1 MTEERNPDAVQPLV
15 PPGYDSITL
24 NHWLWWKLRCHEG
37 SGEDFQKLFE
47 NVITRAQ
54 PEFMQIRPYG
64 NIGDRKCD
72 GLFFEDGVVFQVY
85 SPDELKQSDVQAKI
99 EEDLAGAVAH
109 WGDKGLKR
117 WTFVYNCRRGLP
129 PDIPATLREQ
139 QKKYPNIELDHLSSD
154 ALWEKARGLSLQQR
168 SEVLGAPLGY
178 EHLFLL
184 PDGAAGD
191 AAERIRRGHF
201 VVVHDVMSPINLQA
215 AVDALAPAVPLGPA
229 LHVRPSGAEWRGD
242 EPEEWNVAAA
252 QQRLIVQ
259 EAIEKSRDL
268 LPRFAV
274 FSLAPI
280 PLAAHLGFLFSDRV
294 EVRAFQF
301 DRDRS
306 EWNWPSEDNDQEVQ
320 FAITGLP
327 AYPVTDSCE
336 VALRISISTRISEAD
351 AKAGAVAAAYHV
363 ELHVPEP
370 GRTWLRSG
378 ARLRAATKA
387 IREVLTALRDRFPEC
402 LTVHV
407 FAAVPTPVAIALGQA
422 VNPRMDPPV
431 ALYEYARQRA
441 PRYRFALTLEEA
453 S

>member
-1 MTEERNPDAVQPLV
+1 VTTIAVPTAYDPVTLV
-15 PPGYDSITL
+15 
-24 NHWLWWKLRCHEG
+24 HWLWWKLRCHEG
-37 SGEDFQKLFE
+37 SAEDFQKLFE
-47 NVITRAQ
+47 NVVKRAQ

-85 SPDELKQSDVQAKI
+85 SPDELKQSEVQTKI
-99 EEDLAGAVAH
+99 EEDLAGAVEH
-109 WGDKGLKR
+109 WGDKGLKQ

-129 PDIPATLREQ
+129 PDIPATLKAQ
-139 QKKYPNIELDHLSSD
+139 QAKYPNIRLDHMSSD

-184 PDGAAGD
+184 PEGTGGD
-191 AAERIRRGHF
+191 AAEKIRRGHF

-215 AVDALAPAVPLGPA
+215 AINAMAPDVPLGPP
-229 LHVRPSGAEWRGD
+229 LHVRPGGAGWRGEQPD
-242 EPEEWNVAAA
+242 EWNAAAA
-252 QQRLIVQ
+252 QQRLIVR
-259 EAIEKSRDL
+259 EAVEKSRDL

-294 EVRAFQF
+294 EVRTFEF

-306 EWNWPSEDNDQEVQ
+306 EWSWPSAEESEDVQ
-320 FAITGLP
+320 IDTAGLP
-327 AYPVTDSCE
+327 ASPVSESCE
-336 VALRISISTRISEAD
+336 VALRISITARVSEAD
-351 AKAGAVAAAYHV
+351 ARAGAPAAAHHV
-363 ELHVPEP
+363 ELLVPEP
-370 GRTWLRSG
+370 SKTWLRSS
-378 ARLRAATKA
+378 ARLFAATKA
-387 IREVLTALRDRFPEC
+387 IRQALAALRDRFPEC
-402 LTVHV
+402 LKVHV
-407 FAAVPTPVAIALGQA
+407 FAAVPTPLAIALGQA

-441 PRYRFALTLEEA
+441 PRYRFALTLEETA
-453 S
+453 

>member
-1 MTEERNPDAVQPLV
+1 MTSLV
-15 PPGYDSITL
+15 LPAGYDPITL
-24 NHWLWWKLRCHEG
+24 NHWLWWKLRCFEA
-37 SGEDFQKLFE
+37 SGEEFQKLFE
-47 NVITRAQ
+47 NVIKRAQ

-64 NIGDRKCD
+64 NIDDRKCD

-85 SPDELKQSDVQAKI
+85 SPDELKQSEVQAKI
-99 EEDLAGAVAH
+99 EEDLAGAVGH
-109 WGDKGLKR
+109 WGNKGLKR

-129 PDIPATLREQ
+129 PDIPATLKAQRA
-139 QKKYPNIELDHLSSD
+139 KYPDITLDHMSSD

-168 SEVLGAPLGY
+168 SEVLGAPFGY

-184 PDGAAGD
+184 PDGAAGNAD
-191 AAERIRRGHF
+191 QIRRGHF

-215 AVDALAPAVPLGPA
+215 AVNAMAPDVPLGPA
-229 LHVRPSGAEWRGD
+229 LHVRPGPAAWSGEQA
-242 EPEEWNVAAA
+242 EEWATAAA
-252 QQRLIVQ
+252 QQRLIVRD
-259 EAIEKSRDL
+259 AIEKSRDL
-268 LPRFAV
+268 LPRFAI

-294 EVRAFQF
+294 EVRTFQF

-306 EWNWPSEDNDQEVQ
+306 EWSWPSDDDGENVQ
-320 FAITGLP
+320 IDTTGLP
-327 AYPVTDSCE
+327 ASAVTEICE
-336 VALRISISTRISEAD
+336 VSLRISITARVSESD
-351 AKAGAVAAAYHV
+351 AKAGAPAAAHHV

-370 GRTWLRSG
+370 SHTWLRSS

-387 IREVLTALRDRFPEC
+387 IRDALAALRDRFPEC
-402 LTVHV
+402 STVHV

-422 VNPRMDPPV
+422 VNPRMDPRV

-441 PRYRFALTLEEA
+441 PRYRFALTLEEV